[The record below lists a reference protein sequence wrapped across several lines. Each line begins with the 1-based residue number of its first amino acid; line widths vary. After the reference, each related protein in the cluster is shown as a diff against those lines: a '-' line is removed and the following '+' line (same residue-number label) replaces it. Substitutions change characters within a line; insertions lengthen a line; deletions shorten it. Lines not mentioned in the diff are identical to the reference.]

1 MIGKGLLLDLGI
13 TSTNIRK
20 AVTKFEKDSDTR
32 WTPYSMA
39 QTAPK
44 TISKET
50 SDQRAIIMNVTQP
63 CNLTNNKKRLVIN
76 FRNPEGWERYKTV
89 SEEHAQEIKDL
100 IDNIEDIN
108 ELRIWI
114 HIVNMDI
121 QIESFGISW

>member
-1 MIGKGLLLDLGI
+1 MQKII
-13 TSTNIRK
+13 
-20 AVTKFEKDSDTR
+20 
-32 WTPYSMA
+32 
-39 QTAPK
+39 PK
-44 TISKET
+44 KT
-50 SDQRAIIMNVTQP
+50 SDHSAISMNVTLP
-63 CNLTNNKKRLVIN
+63 CTLTNNKKCPVIN